1 MLNLKKCSKEL
12 IGFILFNYPYL
23 IFSWCLP
30 LSEMK
35 RRYRIAEEVQEVPDY
50 FTNII
55 HGLNSMRI
63 NSVYWWH
70 ICKKIDYK

>member
-1 MLNLKKCSKEL
+1 
-12 IGFILFNYPYL
+12 
-23 IFSWCLP
+23 
-30 LSEMK
+30 MK

-50 FTNII
+50 FTDII